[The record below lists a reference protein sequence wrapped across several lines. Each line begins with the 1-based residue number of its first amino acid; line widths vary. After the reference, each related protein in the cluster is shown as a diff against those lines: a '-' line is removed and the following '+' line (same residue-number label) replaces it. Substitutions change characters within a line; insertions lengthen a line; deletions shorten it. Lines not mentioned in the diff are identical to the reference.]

1 MECEEFAV
9 DVCRLNNFLLNN
21 QLVQANAIAQKLES
35 VLQSDVISTNSVEP
49 EKNESFL
56 LFRKIHMT
64 RTYILAGNKDEALKI
79 IREVAT
85 ILPKKAKEPSE

>member
-9 DVCRLNNFLLNN
+9 DVCRLNNFLINN

-35 VLQSDVISTNSVEP
+35 ILQADVMTSNSVDP

-56 LFRKIHMT
+56 LFRRIHMT
-64 RTYILAGNKDEALKI
+64 RTYILAGNKDDAVKVV
-79 IREVAT
+79 REIAT
-85 ILPKKAKEPSE
+85 TLPKKSKESSE